1 MNSHKR
7 VQSWRKAIAVLF
19 ASAIP
24 FVSVYAQGDNGIAR
38 YFHDNMYT
46 FDGLQKIESAD
57 FFSRYKEDLGLSD
70 DDSFQ
75 EQECQVHE
83 NGKFDCRYLQY
94 HKGYPVDGSSFVLHG
109 EKGVLFYAG
118 GNQIQGLN
126 VNIYTPMSESDALA
140 AIMNDQSFQGATF
153 LWQVEESE
161 NAVKEMTD
169 DPEATRFPI
178 GQLVIAKPQNS
189 DFVASEYKLAWKFFI
204 DVAAPEELHVTVYVD
219 AIDGSIMSSFD
230 RMDHGHYGTGSVYTE
245 YDNWRNFRTWK
256 CDACTRWKLRS
267 DKNIYSFQGSSGVLR
282 DKDNS
287 WSDWGERPTT
297 TTHWATEEAW
307 EYFFY
312 RHGRWGS
319 NNSGMRLDNHVG
331 VSSPG
336 RYAAYDQASGIDN
349 IYVGNRTDNISPVA
363 LDIIGHE
370 YSHAFIRRNPNLNP
384 YFQNIEAGALNEGF
398 ADIFGL
404 LVERD
409 VRGNGGHHW
418 KIGEDVG
425 FSSPTVRDFAN
436 PHASLSSGQPA
447 RYQEPGY
454 WDWSNA
460 NKHNNA
466 GVLTHWF
473 YVLSEGQGIVPG
485 VGIEKADDIAFITM
499 MWWLWGTVNFHDTRN
514 QSIAAV
520 KYHYG
525 ECSKEHKAVVRAWA
539 NVGVGTNNLRCFP
552 VVISGS
558 TVVDKMKLGN
568 VVLGPRFGVVSTDD
582 DGVPIAS
589 DAVQWIL
596 PAGWTTVMD
605 EDNLGFTLTAV
616 ENTESQIVRAI
627 IQEDNGTIDTVEHI
641 VHVVDCAT
649 GNCEPLQSRVNTSVT
664 MPASEVSGSGLF
676 VYPNPVSH
684 HTTNLLVQNYA
695 EGGDYQLEVVNIDGQ
710 PVYSQQLT
718 SRLSAIPTSD
728 LSSGVYFFTVTHN
741 AHSETIRV
749 VINK

>member
-1 MNSHKR
+1 MNPQQYR
-7 VQSWRKAIAVLF
+7 QSWRKAIAVLF
-19 ASAIP
+19 VLAMPLA
-24 FVSVYAQGDNGIAR
+24 SVYAQGDNGIAQH
-38 YFHDNMYT
+38 FHDNMYT
-46 FDGLQKIESAD
+46 FDGLQKIEAAD
-57 FFSRYKEDLGLSD
+57 FFSRYQEDLGLSN

-94 HKGYPVDGSSFVLHG
+94 YKGYPVDGSSFVLHG
-109 EKGVLFYAG
+109 EKGIVFYAG

-126 VNIYTPMSESDALA
+126 VNTDNPISESDALQ
-140 AIMNDQSFQGATF
+140 AIINHFPNATF
-153 LWQVEESE
+153 MWQEEESE
-161 NAVKEMTD
+161 NALKEMAD
-169 DPEATRFPI
+169 NPDATRFPK
-178 GQLVIAKPQNS
+178 GQLVLAKPQNS
-189 DFVASEYKLAWKFFI
+189 DFAASEYKLTWKFFI
-204 DVAAPEELHVTVYVD
+204 DIVAPEAQSVTVYVD
-219 AIDGSIMSSFD
+219 ALDSSIFSSFD
-230 RMDHGHYGTGSVYTE
+230 RMDHGHYGTGSVYAE
-245 YDNWRNFRTWK
+245 YDGWRNFRTWK

-267 DKNIYSFQGSSGVLR
+267 DKNIYSFEGDSGILR
-282 DKDNS
+282 DRDNN
-287 WSDWGERPTT
+287 WSDWGERPVT

-331 VSSPG
+331 TSYPG
-336 RYAAYDQASGIDN
+336 RYAAYNQSAGVDN
-349 IYVGNRTDNISPVA
+349 IYVGYRDNGVTPAA
-363 LDIIGHE
+363 LDILGHE

-409 VRGNGGHHW
+409 VRGNGHNW

-425 FSSPTVRDFAN
+425 FSSPTVRNFAD
-436 PHASLSSGQPA
+436 PHASLSSGQPV
-447 RYQEPGY
+447 RYQESGY

-473 YVLSEGQGIVPG
+473 YILSEGQGPFIQG
-485 VGIEKADDIAFITM
+485 VGIERADDIAFITM

-514 QSIAAV
+514 QSMAAA

-525 ECSKEHKAVVRAWA
+525 ECSKEHKATMRAWTA
-539 NVGVGTNNLRCFP
+539 VGVGTNDVRCWP
-552 VVISGS
+552 KVIAG
-558 TVVDKMKLGN
+558 TNVLDQMHLGAAAI
-568 VVLGPRFGVVSTDD
+568 GYHFGIISTDED
-582 DGVPIAS
+582 SNEPLSSS
-589 DAVQWIL
+589 DVQWIL
-596 PAGWTTVMD
+596 PTGWTTAVD
-605 EDNLGFTLTAV
+605 EDNLGFTVTAA
-616 ENTESQIVRAI
+616 ETNESQTIRAI
-627 IQEDNGTIDTVEHI
+627 IQQGDVADTVERI

-649 GNCEPLQSRVNTSVT
+649 GNCEPLQSRVNTSVS
-664 MPASEVSGSGLF
+664 MPSPEASGSALF

-695 EGGDYQLEVVNIDGQ
+695 EGGDYHLEVFNMDGQ
-710 PVYSQQLT
+710 QVYSQE
-718 SRLSAIPTSD
+718 LSSKLSIIPTSD
-728 LSSGVYFFTVTHN
+728 LSSGVYLFTVTHN

-749 VINK
+749 VINN